1 MTDAQV
7 HFHIQQMREA
17 TNWPDDDALVCAV
30 AERMLDDTS
39 DDEAREAARQH
50 VRRVMLERDFNMIG
64 G

>member
-7 HFHIQQMREA
+7 HFHITQTRSATLWNDEA
-17 TNWPDDDALVCAV
+17 VIDAV

-39 DDEAREAARQH
+39 DDEARETARQR
-50 VRRVMLERDFNMIG
+50 VRRVMDERDFNMIG